1 MRFVRKGSKISEKKV
16 CDNVIPYSRTSVM
29 GTLTHIRGGP
39 LILHG
44 VMVVPVV
51 QDNQT
56 YHTQKNQECASYYVA
71 FDPRSGKGTG
81 VNILRSGMAVP
92 TNHPAVCV
100 LKKSETTPNC
110 YDIRFYKPNKSGN
123 SQTLSMSCFFYFV
136 CLTLLTL
143 SAHYNNNNSGSS

>member
-1 MRFVRKGSKISEKKV
+1 MRFMRKESKISAQKV
-16 CDNVIPYSRTSVM
+16 CGNVIPNSRTSVV

-39 LILHG
+39 LVLHG
-44 VMVVPVV
+44 VMAI
-51 QDNQT
+51 QKLAEGD
-56 YHTQKNQECASYYVA
+56 YSTQKNQECSSYYVA